1 MEFGAWLGNELLK
14 KKLDDAQNGCCRGT
28 LTLHGHWTE
37 QPGKSAPLPQ
47 GRVHVVSTSG
57 RRLKALRQKQ
67 GGQRAGT
74 QILGFGVFRGGCQ
87 GRKWQQDTL
96 LLLCF
101 LSWAI
106 LMTLP
111 ISHLT
116 HPQCPHR
123 HHTGWDEAYATLPRP
138 AKEQSQLWLV
148 ISWCFSSS
156 AQTLCPPRP
165 EAFCTRDAII
175 FIH

>member
-1 MEFGAWLGNELLK
+1 
-14 KKLDDAQNGCCRGT
+14 LDIWAQ
-28 LTLHGHWTE
+28 
-37 QPGKSAPLPQ
+37 AQ
-47 GRVHVVSTSG
+47 GIEAKAGRTVSRNSNS
-57 RRLKALRQKQ
+57 RIQSFPR
-67 GGQRAGT
+67 
-74 QILGFGVFRGGCQ
+74 GCQ
-87 GRKWQQDTL
+87 GGKWQQDTL
-96 LLLCF
+96 LPLCF

-175 FIH
+175 FYPLASHRTAQAIANGTIPKGLFFFSSGK